1 MKNKRNKKIGK
12 YFWYD
17 FVKLTGFVPAW
28 IWLRP
33 KIIRESDN
41 VPKRVK
47 GGVLIASNHVTFID
61 PIILHLAFPHRRLH
75 SIATKDVAKTKL
87 RKMFFT
93 VANCIFIDK
102 QNFSMA
108 SLREICDYL
117 KDEKAVVIF
126 PESSVQEQ
134 NVVRDY
140 KSGVVLMSLLSKKPI
155 LPVCII
161 RGKTKFSRIKVVIG
175 EPVDVVSMY
184 GPMPTMEQMDQICK
198 MLQQK
203 EQQLLQKY
211 QNN

>member
-1 MKNKRNKKIGK
+1 MKNKSNKKVGR

-17 FVKLTGFVPAW
+17 FVKVTGFVPAY

-33 KIIRESDN
+33 KIVRESDN
-41 VPKRVK
+41 VPKRIK
-47 GGVLIASNHVTFID
+47 GGVLIASNHVTYID

-75 SIATKDVAKTKL
+75 SIATKDIARTKL
-87 RKMFFT
+87 RRFFFKT
-93 VANCIFIDK
+93 ANCIFIDK

-108 SLREICDYL
+108 SLREICDHL
-117 KDEKAVVIF
+117 KEEKAVVIF
-126 PESSVQEQ
+126 PESSVAEQ

-161 RGKTKFSRIKVVIG
+161 RGKTKFSRVKVVIG
-175 EPVDVVSMY
+175 EPIDVAAMY
-184 GPMPTMEQMDQICK
+184 GSMPSMEQMEMVSK

-203 EQQLLQKY
+203 EQELLEKY
-211 QNN
+211 QNK

>member
-28 IWLRP
+28 IWIRP

-161 RGKTKFSRIKVVIG
+161 RGKTKFSRVKVVIG
-175 EPVDVVSMY
+175 EPVDVASMY

-203 EQQLLQKY
+203 EEQLLQKY

>member
-28 IWLRP
+28 IWIRP

-41 VPKRVK
+41 VPKHVK

-161 RGKTKFSRIKVVIG
+161 RGKTKFSRVKVVIG
-175 EPVDVVSMY
+175 EPVDVASMY
-184 GPMPTMEQMDQICK
+184 GPMPTMEQMDQICQ

-203 EQQLLQKY
+203 EEQLLQKY